1 MATYHLLRGLLSQ
14 SASQLLI
21 KMSFYGYQIN
31 WTIDERPHDVAVLYK
46 YENGGYE
53 KALDET
59 IDDLTRRRLPP
70 DRILIVC
77 PKGLEAGIREEFSLV
92 SDATKQRLRAVTHV
106 VVASFDHLGK
116 VSEGSEIQLK
126 DTEQDWTLSDRDIA
140 MVVEQGM
147 KEIIA
152 STGTRMEAPPGYMF
166 RKPSENSNRI
176 FIRAGNMVRE
186 PAALAVIFHAMT
198 RKLPMG
204 VKRLYIDSFTI
215 LSIALN
221 YQSSM
226 TKLAEACGV
235 EFVAPTIT
243 NFHSYSMDPR
253 LTFEGTD
260 DYIILISATS
270 SGGLVEKLVTE
281 RHARRDKSFHL
292 LAFSSKE
299 SLQKSS
305 VYFQKEKEEG
315 GQDDA
320 GTFRKIISIPGEEFL
335 ASHGETRTVDLTVK
349 HLVSS
354 ERKIYKDPFYQ
365 DALCLN
371 LGESGGYGGAY
382 RPIALKDSEQFGS
395 QDFVEWIAKQ
405 THVGLPR
412 NIKLIVSA
420 EGRRSIKLAEQITKT
435 INESQSTPIPCVS
448 ASDLEKQLS
457 QQQNLDSGTVLV
469 VASDE
474 AGGEGLLSISQMLRE
489 KPKLHRHYLVG
500 HLFPV
505 SARQFRRL
513 RSNLETSGSSTKYG
527 WSVYHTTPVG
537 DAALH
542 QTWLQERNFDYASI
556 RFSRK
561 FSHLKR
567 AMSHRQQ
574 TLRGLSLAG
583 NSLFLPKIDGNHL
596 ELRHDSVLFDGKYG
610 GISHV
615 AVYVQ
620 VAAALQRARDRQLV
634 DDKTILD
641 EALCFESNPFI
652 DTVIDPDTFSRFN
665 DGVIQAAV
673 LRSASHAE
681 LNYSRDSKLSRH
693 MLTIISGI
701 IQSRDR
707 PRGEGVLEFMLAVFL
722 KKLRLDKDHF
732 LELQGLI
739 RRESELKAIWDS
751 FTPNAPF

>member
-1 MATYHLLRGLLSQ
+1 
-14 SASQLLI
+14 
-21 KMSFYGYQIN
+21 MSFYGYQIN

-46 YENGGYE
+46 YDNGGYE

-77 PKGLEAGIREEFSLV
+77 PKGLEAGIIEEFSVV
-92 SDATKQRLRAVTHV
+92 SEATKQRLRAVTHV
-106 VVASFDHLGK
+106 VVAGFDHLGK
-116 VSEGSEIQLK
+116 ISQGSEIQLNEARK
-126 DTEQDWTLSDRDIA
+126 DWTLSDKDIA

-147 KEIIA
+147 KEIIT

-166 RKPSENSNRI
+166 RKPSENSNRV

-198 RKLPMG
+198 RRLPIG
-204 VKRLYIDSFTI
+204 AKRFYIDSFTI

-221 YQSSM
+221 YQISM
-226 TKLAEACGV
+226 AKLAKVCGV
-235 EFVAPTIT
+235 EFDVPTIT

-292 LAFSSKE
+292 LAFSSNE
-299 SLQKSS
+299 GLQKSS
-305 VYFQKEKEEG
+305 VYFHKEKEG
-315 GQDDA
+315 SGQDDS
-320 GTFRKIISIPGEEFL
+320 GMFRKVISIPGEEFL
-335 ASHGETRTVDLTVK
+335 ASHGETRTVDLTVS

-365 DALCLN
+365 DVLCLN

-382 RPIALKDSEQFGS
+382 RPIKLKNSEQLGS
-395 QDFVEWIAKQ
+395 QDFVKWIDKQ
-405 THVGLPR
+405 AHVELPR
-412 NIKLIVSA
+412 SIKLIVSA
-420 EGRRSIKLAEQITKT
+420 EGMRSSRLAEHIAKT
-435 INESQSTPIPCVS
+435 INVSLSKPILCVS
-448 ASDLEKQLS
+448 SADLENQLS
-457 QQQNLDSGTVLV
+457 EQVDLDSGTVLV

-474 AGGEGLLSISQMLRE
+474 AAGEGLLSISQMLRE
-489 KPKLHRHYLVG
+489 KPKLHRHFLIG

-513 RSNLETSGSSTKYG
+513 RSNLQTSGSSTKYG
-527 WSVYHTTPVG
+527 WSVYSTTPVG

-542 QTWLQERNFDYASI
+542 QTWLQERSFDYSSI
-556 RFSRK
+556 RLQRK
-561 FSHLKR
+561 FSHLKK
-567 AMSHRQQ
+567 AMILRQR
-574 TLRGLSLAG
+574 TLQQLSLAG

-596 ELRHDSVLFDGKYG
+596 ELRHDSVLFEEKYG
-610 GISHV
+610 KISHV
-615 AVYVQ
+615 AIYVQ

-634 DDKTILD
+634 DDKTILP

-665 DGVIQAAV
+665 DGVIQAAI
-673 LRSASHAE
+673 LRAASHAE
-681 LNYSRDSKLSRH
+681 LNYSRDEKLSRH
-693 MLTIISGI
+693 MLTIFSGI

-707 PRGEGVLEFMLAVFL
+707 PRGEAVLEFMLAAFF
-722 KKLRLDKDHF
+722 KKLRFDKDHF
-732 LELQGLI
+732 VELERLI
-739 RRESELKAIWDS
+739 RCEAELEAIWDS
-751 FTPNAPF
+751 FSTNPPF